1 MSNQQEIPEALYDFI
16 ANPSQLTCADLYRS
30 ITSDMFISLS
40 DNTMSCLRYNTKT
53 TLWEPITTPR
63 LVSIMQRTMQKWAKT
78 TTTSK
83 IITKLVKDSNDDDI
97 DVAKVSATVNK
108 AIKALHSMI
117 GTNKSAEAVCDTLI
131 TEFYDEENVN
141 KLDTN
146 KDTLNFKNGILS
158 LRDHSFRERTCDD
171 YVTQCL
177 DWNYTPK
184 AQKDITKTVKD
195 TLMHICNDDDKFFQH
210 ILSVIG
216 YCLTGYTDMQAFFSF
231 LGATAG
237 NGKSTII
244 EILEQMFPIHFLKMD
259 SRTFNENYQKAHKQF
274 IRIHKN
280 IRVCY
285 IEELTNVCKLD
296 VNLLKD
302 FVSGNK
308 LNTEVLYG
316 SSTDVLLYCKLIII
330 SNSLPKFTA
339 DKGINRRGVQS
350 EFKNKFVPDD
360 EYHKAKANAPENCNV
375 YRRDLD
381 LKSKFSSEEFKNAML
396 HLILPWTKYYYENR
410 TLYDL
415 KTHMDQWKETV
426 KINDQFKE
434 FLDEYFD
441 VTNDDN
447 DRMSKH
453 EFIEMYNR
461 HYGCKL
467 GLNTFLNY
475 IKSNNLR
482 YERHWRVNGSRGVIV
497 GIRMK
502 DDVDE
507 EMVGGNE
514 LDTIVRERVVEKVV
528 YVTEK
533 DIDEKYQE
541 ILRIHE
547 QLTGMSKKQVK
558 KHVDKPV
565 EEQKTYASD
574 NDDMFDELDKIVEQH
589 LTISFD

>member
-1 MSNQQEIPEALYDFI
+1 MTNQPEIPEAFYDFI

-40 DNTMSCLRYNTKT
+40 ESTLSCLRYNTKT
-53 TLWEPITTPR
+53 TLWEPITTHK
-63 LVSIMQRTMQKWAKT
+63 LVSIVQRTVQKWAKT
-78 TTTSK
+78 VKVSK
-83 IITKLVKDSNDDDI
+83 IITKLVRESDSDDI
-97 DVAKVSATVNK
+97 DIAKESASANK
-108 AIKALHSMI
+108 AIKSLHSMI
-117 GTNKSAEAVCDTLI
+117 GTYKTAEGVCNTLI
-131 TEFYDEENVN
+131 TEFYDEEKVN
-141 KLDTN
+141 QLDSN
-146 KDTLNFKNGILS
+146 RDVLNFKNGILN
-158 LRDHSFRERTCDD
+158 LREHSCRARTPED

-177 DWNYTPK
+177 DWNYIEKP
-184 AQKDITKTVKD
+184 QKEIMKTVKD
-195 TLMHICNDDDKFFQH
+195 TLMHICNDDGKFFQH

-216 YCLTGYTDMQAFFSF
+216 YCLTGYTDLQAFFSF

-237 NGKSTII
+237 NRKSTII

-316 SSTDVLLYCKLIII
+316 TSTDVLLFCKLIII
-330 SNSLPKFTA
+330 SNSLPNFTA

-360 EYHKAKANAPENCNV
+360 EYHKARANAPSDCRV
-375 YRRDLD
+375 YCRDLD
-381 LKSKFSSEEFKNAML
+381 LKSKFNSEEFKNAML
-396 HLILPWTKYYYENR
+396 HLILPWTKFYYENK
-410 TLYDL
+410 TLYDM

-434 FLDEYFD
+434 FMDEYFD

-447 DRMSKH
+447 DRMSKQ
-453 EFIEMYNR
+453 EFIDLYNR

-475 IKSNNLR
+475 LKSNNLR
-482 YERHWRVNGSRGVIV
+482 HERGWRVNGSRGVVV

-502 DDVDE
+502 EDVDD
-507 EMVGGNE
+507 EMVNGGE
-514 LDTIVRERVVEKVV
+514 LDTILKERIVEKVV
-528 YVTEK
+528 YVSDR
-533 DIDEKYQE
+533 DIDEKYQA
-541 ILRIHE
+541 ILRMHE
-547 QLTGMSKKQVK
+547 EVMKQHKK
-558 KHVDKPV
+558 KPV
-565 EEQKTYASD
+565 VEQKTYASD
-574 NDDMFDELDKIVEQH
+574 DEDMFDELDQAIDKH
-589 LTISFD
+589 LTISLD

>member
-1 MSNQQEIPEALYDFI
+1 MTNQTEIPEAFYDFI

-30 ITSDMFISLS
+30 ITNDMFISLS
-40 DNTMSCLRYNTKT
+40 ESTLSCLRYNPKT
-53 TLWEPITTPR
+53 TLWEPIATPK
-63 LVSIMQRTMQKWAKT
+63 LVSTMQRTVQKWAKT
-78 TTTSK
+78 VKVSK
-83 IITKLVKDSNDDDI
+83 IITELVRESDDDDI
-97 DVAKVSATVNK
+97 DITKESASVSK
-108 AIKALHSMI
+108 ALKSLHSMI
-117 GTNKSAEAVCDTLI
+117 GTYKTAEGVCNTLI
-131 TEFYDEENVN
+131 TEFYDEDKAN
-141 KLDTN
+141 KLDSN
-146 KDTLNFKNGILS
+146 KDVLNFKNGILN
-158 LRDHSFRERTCDD
+158 LRDHSFRERTAED

-177 DWNYTPK
+177 NWNYTEKPEK
-184 AQKDITKTVKD
+184 NTMKKVTD
-195 TLMHICNDDDKFFQH
+195 TLMHICNDDDKFFHH
-210 ILSVIG
+210 ILSVLG
-216 YCLTGYTDMQAFFSF
+216 YCLTGYTDLQAFFSF

-316 SSTDVLLYCKLIII
+316 TSTDVLLFCKLIII

-350 EFKNKFVPDD
+350 EFRNKFVPDD
-360 EYHKAKANAPENCNV
+360 EYHKAKAKAPDGCNV

-381 LKSKFSSEEFKNAML
+381 LKSKFNSEEFKNAML

-410 TLYDL
+410 TLYDM
-415 KTHMDQWKETV
+415 KSHMDQWKETV

-434 FLDEYFD
+434 FMDEYFD
-441 VTNDDN
+441 VTNCDS
-447 DRMSKH
+447 DRVSKH
-453 EFIEMYNR
+453 EFIDLYNR

-475 IKSNNLR
+475 LKSNNLR

-502 DDVDE
+502 EDVDD
-507 EMVGGNE
+507 EMVNAGE
-514 LDTIVRERVVEKVV
+514 LDTILKEKIVEKVV
-528 YVTEK
+528 YVSDR

-547 QLTGMSKKQVK
+547 ELMGLSKKTAK
-558 KHVDKPV
+558 KPV
-565 EEQKTYASD
+565 VEQKTFASD
-574 NDDMFDELDKIVEQH
+574 DEDMFDELDQVIDKQ
-589 LTISFD
+589 LTISLD